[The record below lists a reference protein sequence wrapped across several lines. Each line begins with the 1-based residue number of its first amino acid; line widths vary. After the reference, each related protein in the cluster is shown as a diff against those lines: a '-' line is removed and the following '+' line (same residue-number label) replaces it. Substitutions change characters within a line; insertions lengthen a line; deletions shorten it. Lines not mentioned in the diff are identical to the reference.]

1 MLMATAFFRTIIL
14 YLLLIAGL
22 RLTGKRQIGELEPI
36 ELVLTMLLSD
46 LASVPM
52 QDFDSPLINGVV
64 PILTLLALTTLLSYI
79 SFRSGRFRSLI
90 CGEPAIVVRY
100 GKLQQRA
107 MRHNRMTVDE
117 LLEELRGQGVTD
129 LKDVQYAVLETSGQV
144 SVLLR
149 SQAQPVTPRQLSL
162 NVTEPLLPVLLIND
176 GRLLRDNMKKMDVDD
191 AWLRKQLKREHLTD
205 PSQVFFLSL
214 DQGGQRD
221 LPGQGGRMKRF
232 LIVPSLV
239 LAVLLALCILNA
251 AALNRRTNRWMDQA
265 DQIAQLAEQER
276 WDMAREAMDDLSAD
290 WESAQDFLH
299 VVIHHETLDAAQV
312 TLSRCRTLCRLRQ
325 GDDLLPELAQL
336 RQQLQQLDELERLS
350 LRNIL

>member
-162 NVTEPLLPVLLIND
+162 NVTEQLLPVLLIND
-176 GRLLRDNMKKMDVDD
+176 GRGVFTDSGRVMPAGAANADAVDIVSLDVNNDGRAD
-191 AWLRKQLKREHLTD
+191 LVIANIIADIIIRLFDELDEHLAEN
-205 PSQVFFLSL
+205 
-214 DQGGQRD
+214 G
-221 LPGQGGRMKRF
+221 K
-232 LIVPSLV
+232 
-239 LAVLLALCILNA
+239 LLASGI
-251 AALNRRTNRWMDQA
+251 
-265 DQIAQLAEQER
+265 I
-276 WDMAREAMDDLSAD
+276 S
-290 WESAQDFLH
+290 
-299 VVIHHETLDAAQV
+299 
-312 TLSRCRTLCRLRQ
+312 
-325 GDDLLPELAQL
+325 
-336 RQQLQQLDELERLS
+336 ERLADVTAS
-350 LRNIL
+350 CIAHGFVVDKVIEEKGWVAMVISRGDEK

>member
-149 SQAQPVTPRQLSL
+149 PQAQPVTPRQLSL
-162 NVTEPLLPVLLIND
+162 NVTEQLLPVLLIND
-176 GRLLRDNMKKMDVDD
+176 GRLMSGQSVSRRLGGTRGSE
-191 AWLRKQLKREHLTD
+191 REPFIEKSLA
-205 PSQVFFLSL
+205 FFNKFIECSA
-214 DQGGQRD
+214 GSGAPAR
-221 LPGQGGRMKRF
+221 P
-232 LIVPSLV
+232 
-239 LAVLLALCILNA
+239 A
-251 AALNRRTNRWMDQA
+251 AAAAGAAGPAPAAGRPPAAGGTGSGSG
-265 DQIAQLAEQER
+265 
-276 WDMAREAMDDLSAD
+276 SA
-290 WESAQDFLH
+290 SPGLRPG
-299 VVIHHETLDAAQV
+299 
-312 TLSRCRTLCRLRQ
+312 SR
-325 GDDLLPELAQL
+325 GG
-336 RQQLQQLDELERLS
+336 
-350 LRNIL
+350 

>member
-117 LLEELRGQGVTD
+117 LLEEGVTD

-149 SQAQPVTPRQLSL
+149 SEAQPVTPRQLSL
-162 NVTEPLLPVLLIND
+162 NVTEQLLPVLLIND

-191 AWLRKQLKREHLTD
+191 DWLRRQLKREHLKD
-205 PSQVFFLSL
+205 PSQVFLLSL
-214 DQGGQRD
+214 DQGGNV
-221 LPGQGGRMKRF
+221 
-232 LIVPSLV
+232 I
-239 LAVLLALCILNA
+239 C
-251 AALNRRTNRWMDQA
+251 QA
-265 DQIAQLAEQER
+265 KED
-276 WDMAREAMDDLSAD
+276 
-290 WESAQDFLH
+290 
-299 VVIHHETLDAAQV
+299 V
-312 TLSRCRTLCRLRQ
+312 
-325 GDDLLPELAQL
+325 
-336 RQQLQQLDELERLS
+336 
-350 LRNIL
+350 